1 MDIGWFR
8 DLVICIAGL
17 VITGVVI
24 FIAVLSYL
32 LYSKA
37 RSVMNSIEATSTTIH
52 EISSAVK
59 DEIVRPV
66 VQLVALIRG
75 ILQGIDLVG
84 RFFGKKESE
93 GGRDD

>member
-1 MDIGWFR
+1 MDIVWFR
-8 DLVICIAGL
+8 DLVICISGL

-32 LYSKA
+32 LYSRA
-37 RSVMNSIEATSTTIH
+37 RFVLNSIEATSTTIH

-75 ILQGIDLVG
+75 IHQGIDLVS

>member
-1 MDIGWFR
+1 MDIVWFR
-8 DLVICIAGL
+8 DLVICISGL

-37 RSVMNSIEATSTTIH
+37 RSVMNSIEATSKTVH